1 MKRIFLPLAA
11 AIAMTACNHTNPFL
25 TEWDT
30 PYGIP
35 PFESIHYKDYIPAIK
50 AGIAQQE
57 DEIAAIIANDEAPVF
72 DNVIEPMERSGEILA
87 KVEGVLFNL
96 SESMNSP
103 EMEAIVTEALPMLS
117 EHGDN
122 ISMNPE
128 LFAKVKAVYDADQSG
143 LTREQQMV
151 LKQTYESFV
160 NNGIGLPA
168 DQQARLREINTALS
182 SLQQKFGNNLLA
194 ENNLYSE
201 RFGSSISQ
209 YPDVMASTE
218 DRELRR
224 QMFEAYS
231 TRCNNGGEF
240 DNNAVVLEIL
250 RLKQEKAA
258 MLGYSNPASWI
269 LHDKMAGTPETVDTF
284 LEGILTPAIAKAKA
298 EIVDMQEIMN
308 EDIAAGLLPEGSTIQ
323 PWDWF
328 WYAVK
333 VQARKYNLDE
343 EELKPYF
350 QMEKVRE
357 GVFSAAS
364 QLYGLSFKKIDD
376 CPVYWPEV
384 EGFEV
389 SDADGSLIGV
399 ILTDYFPRASKRGG
413 AWMENVRN
421 QQVID
426 GTDIRPII
434 VNVGNFNKADGDTP
448 ALMSVDNVET
458 MFHEFGHALHGLLSK
473 CVYPGV
479 SGTSVARDFVELP
492 SQINENFAF
501 QPVLLQEYARHYE
514 TGEVIPQELV
524 DRLLAARTFNQG
536 FRTTELAAASVLDMY
551 WHELSEI
558 PADADAQW
566 VRDTEKAFC
575 QRMGLIDEIIPRY
588 RTSYFNHIFNSG
600 YSAGYY
606 SYLWAEVLDKD
617 AFQEFVKNG
626 VFDRA
631 TGMRFREC
639 ILSRG
644 GSEEPMTLYR
654 QFRGA
659 DPDPK
664 YLLMARGL

>member
-1 MKRIFLPLAA
+1 MKKIFLPLVAA
-11 AIAMTACNHTNPFL
+11 LAMTACNNTNPFL

-35 PFESIHYKDYIPAIK
+35 PFESIQYKDYIPAIK

-57 DEIAAIIANDEAPVF
+57 NEIAAIIANGEAPVF

-117 EHGDN
+117 EHSDN

-128 LFAKVKAVYDADQSG
+128 LFAKVKAVYDADQSA

-168 DQQARLREINTALS
+168 DQQVRLREINTALS

-194 ENNLYSE
+194 ENNLYLE

-218 DRELRR
+218 DRDLRR

-231 TRCNNGGEF
+231 TRCNNGGEY
-240 DNNAVVLEIL
+240 DNNAVVLDIL

-269 LHDKMAGTPETVDTF
+269 LHDKMAGTPEAVDTF

-350 QMEKVRE
+350 QMEKVRD

-364 QLYGLSFKKIDD
+364 QLYGLSFKKIED

-413 AWMENVRN
+413 AWMENVRA
-421 QQVID
+421 QQVVG

-434 VNVGNFNKADGDTP
+434 VNVGNFNKAEGDTP

-479 SGTSVARDFVELP
+479 SGTAVARDFVELP

-501 QPVLLQEYARHYE
+501 QPVLLQEYARHYA

-664 YLLMARGL
+664 YLLIARGL